1 MVELLNPGFTDI
13 RPVFETEFDG
23 MTLIEVTC
31 EDLEKA
37 REELIAMIAESLTI
51 EEKQF
56 ILSIKEGNPRWELLG
71 IEGIENLPAVKW
83 KLLNIARMSP
93 AKHKKAVQKLRDY
106 LKV

>member
-1 MVELLNPGFTDI
+1 
-13 RPVFETEFDG
+13 
-23 MTLIEVTC
+23 
-31 EDLEKA
+31 
-37 REELIAMIAESLTI
+37 MIAESLTI

-93 AKHKKAVQKLRDY
+93 RKHKKAVQKLRDY